1 MSETATRSPEQGLG
15 RPDHR
20 RERKASINAREDGN
34 ATFAAIAEGEPF
46 QEAAH
51 GHHEQE
57 DLQRR
62 RAAMRT
68 QQWMK
73 YSLMLAGIG
82 DGSGSGDCAIMNAL
96 VNVMGAE
103 LRNAHVSRQVENLK
117 QTETI
122 AKRNA
127 LDDIETSLCRCTCER
142 LLVCGRLTMVAGSRG
157 MRLGSS
163 DSEEA
168 VLSGVSE
175 MLFDEDKHTRRRAI
189 RIIGDLAP
197 KGDSRV
203 IKMLTSSIDVCGT
216 CAVKPLTDTGQVG
229 LNDED
234 EIARASAASI
244 LAFVAEK
251 GDKDVI
257 DALLSAMKDN
267 SLEVKLECVRSLQ
280 LKETAES
287 STACYRLSGTRNA
300 NRGAF
305 DMRID
310 ETARELDYIAVPA
323 LEVLSQMGTARHATL
338 ESLVLFRAVKT
349 LESVA
354 FPSASRV
361 LVQDKKRWDDV
372 NSALLECLKNNEGDE
387 LVWHTCFTALVRLL
401 GLLDTEEGV
410 DESALEGLSYAQQVL
425 MPYLQAW
432 LETRGSEHALQ

>member
-96 VNVMGAE
+96 V
-103 LRNAHVSRQVENLK
+103 ENLK

-127 LDDIETSLCRCTCER
+127 LDDIETSLC
-142 LLVCGRLTMVAGSRG
+142 SRG

-203 IKMLTSSIDVCGT
+203 IKMLTSSIDV
-216 CAVKPLTDTGQVG
+216 G

-280 LKETAES
+280 SLAVEGDSRVIDCMLQIVRNQKCKQGSVRHAHVES
-287 STACYRLSGTRNA
+287 LLS
-300 NRGAF
+300 
-305 DMRID
+305 D